1 MVGDRIQLHWPW
13 SGEWL
18 RSQKDLSSLYLFE
31 QLKISRV
38 ARIQGTILRCLVL
51 TFIYVNLLKVS
62 EYIQTNI
69 IHFMIHFTNF
79 MEEWKMNVCVQYW
92 GMKYILFWTWL
103 QFLQENGRETTF
115 NLNTTRSTNT
125 THISVKLWR
134 YILLNTGIA
143 EGK

>member
-1 MVGDRIQLHWPW
+1 MVGDRIQLHWPGD
-13 SGEWL
+13 SG
-18 RSQKDLSSLYLFE
+18 LSSFYLFE
-31 QLKISRV
+31 QLKIFTWIR
-38 ARIQGTILRCLVL
+38 GTILRFLVL

-103 QFLQENGRETTF
+103 QFFQENRRETTF

-134 YILLNTGIA
+134 YILLNIRIG

>member
-13 SGEWL
+13 SGESGL
-18 RSQKDLSSLYLFE
+18 RKIFHLFVYLNSWKYHKHPEFRE
-31 QLKISRV
+31 PFYV
-38 ARIQGTILRCLVL
+38 FLVL

-92 GMKYILFWTWL
+92 GKKFILFWTWL

-125 THISVKLWR
+125 SHISVKLCR